1 MARNAVAQLTPL
13 SGDDP
18 DEPLI
23 RQARAG
29 DASAFGQLVSRCKN
43 RVYRLT
49 LRLAGNV
56 GDGEDILQETFLNAF
71 NKLDSFRGRSHFST
85 WLYRIA
91 INTALMHRRSSRR
104 HATEPLD
111 EYLPQFRR
119 DGRHK
124 RIDIDYSAASRVEA
138 VIERR
143 ELMRL
148 LLAALSRLPER
159 YRVAVVLCDLEE
171 MSSAAASVVLGVDA
185 ATLRQRVHR
194 GRLMLRGYLDAV
206 ARGERR

>member
-1 MARNAVAQLTPL
+1 
-13 SGDDP
+13 
-18 DEPLI
+18 
-23 RQARAG
+23 
-29 DASAFGQLVSRCKN
+29 
-43 RVYRLT
+43 VYRLT